1 MRRVKLCAHIH
12 LTYMSLGALNVPQC
26 QKSSMHEIICPHCK
40 KAFKIDEAGYAEIQ
54 KQVRDSE
61 FNKQREELEKQ
72 LHERLQLAEQD
83 KLNAVALEQARMAG
97 ELTSSAA
104 NKDAEIQELKNQLEA
119 AALASQLAV
128 TQALIGLEK
137 ERDGLLNQLAQAQSE
152 QQSAEQLAAA
162 RLQAELEKTAAAK
175 DAEILRLKAQLDGE
189 AMARQLAVND
199 AVSDAQRQRDELAQ
213 QLRQA
218 QLEQKA
224 QADLAQA
231 RLDSELQ
238 KAATNSELALQALK
252 SQLETTSVNHQLA
265 ITQAVGRVQQ
275 ERDTFKNNLERA
287 SLEKELAEKSLKDKY
302 ETQLKDRDE
311 AIERL
316 RDMKAKLST
325 KMVGE
330 TLEQHCEI
338 EFNRIRASAFP
349 RAYFEKDNDASS
361 GSKGDFIFRD
371 MDDAQTEI
379 VSIMFEMKNEND
391 QTATKKKNEDFFK
404 ELDKDRSEK
413 GCEYAVLVSLLEPDN
428 ELYNSGIVDVSHRY
442 PKMYVVRPQFFIPMI
457 TLLRNAAMNSLQ
469 YKSELALVK
478 AQNVDITRFETQLE
492 DFKTSFGRNWRL
504 ASDGFEEAVKRIDEA
519 IKDLEKTK
527 DALYKSANNLRL
539 ANDKAEDL
547 TVKKLTRGNPTMAA
561 KFAEL
566 KNEGPAESN

>member
-1 MRRVKLCAHIH
+1 
-12 LTYMSLGALNVPQC
+12 
-26 QKSSMHEIICPHCK
+26 MHEIICPHCQ
-40 KAFKIDEAGYAEIQ
+40 KAFKIDEAGYADIQ

-61 FNKQREELEKQ
+61 FDKLRDELDKQ
-72 LHERLQLAEQD
+72 LHERLELAERE
-83 KLNAVALEQARMAG
+83 KRNAIALEQARMAG
-97 ELTSSAA
+97 ELTTSAA
-104 NKDAEIQELKNQLEA
+104 SKDAEIQRLKSQLE
-119 AALASQLAV
+119 SEAV
-128 TQALIGLEK
+128 
-137 ERDGLLNQLAQAQSE
+137 
-152 QQSAEQLAAA
+152 
-162 RLQAELEKTAAAK
+162 
-175 DAEILRLKAQLDGE
+175 
-189 AMARQLAVND
+189 ARQLAVNT
-199 AVSDAQRQRDELAQ
+199 AVTEAQRQRDQLAQ
-213 QLRQA
+213 QLREA
-218 QLEQKA
+218 QLEQKT
-224 QADLAQA
+224 QAELAQA

-238 KAATNSELALQALK
+238 KATARSELALQTLK
-252 SQLETTSVNHQLA
+252 SQLASTSVTHQLA
-265 ITQAVGRVQQ
+265 LTEAVTRVQQ
-275 ERDTFKNNLERA
+275 ERDSLKNHLDRA

-316 RDMKAKLST
+316 RDMKARLST

-361 GSKGDFIFRD
+361 GSKGDFIFRES
-371 MDDAQTEI
+371 DDAQTEI

-391 QTATKKKNEDFFK
+391 QTATKKRNEDFFK
-404 ELDKDRSEK
+404 ELDKDRNEK

-428 ELYNSGIVDVSHRY
+428 ELYNSGIVDVSHRF

-457 TLLRNAAMNSLQ
+457 TLLRNAAMNSMR

-566 KNEGPAESN
+566 KSEESGEST